1 MEQQLIGGR
10 IINTGEYTVMRA
22 WSDGTEFEDIGKTER
37 IVDFETIDDVRKM
50 LGAPRKVSEEQKEA
64 AAERLRKMREE
75 RENSLPDNRVS
86 T

>member
-50 LGAPRKVSEEQKEA
+50 RDVLNDML
-64 AAERLRKMREE
+64 ERWGE
-75 RENSLPDNRVS
+75 DV
-86 T
+86 